1 MDVSFELDEERGV
14 HSILPVLT
22 SICKLGSSAP
32 SLEVSVPKQP
42 CQGKAAPS
50 MGRQGW
56 MDGDT
61 SEWLSPTP
69 LLPPAPCMNPDTLL
83 CSAGHSG
90 RDTRRLNHTKLVF
103 PVQEQ
108 SPKKDLA
115 SRVHVCNEHS
125 VVLEV

>member
-56 MDGDT
+56 MDGWGHLRVAVTHTPPT
-61 SEWLSPTP
+61 S
-69 LLPPAPCMNPDTLL
+69 
-83 CSAGHSG
+83 CS
-90 RDTRRLNHTKLVF
+90 LYE
-103 PVQEQ
+103 P
-108 SPKKDLA
+108 
-115 SRVHVCNEHS
+115 
-125 VVLEV
+125 